1 MALMAK
7 VLSLK
12 NLPTSEGRAEVI
24 QKYSFD
30 ERFWSDFPDNKP
42 HDSED
47 NLIFLLAPFE
57 KIKSFPPN
65 YDKEKKILIRI
76 KVLWNRCAQELGE
89 KATPREIVME
99 IMNSF
104 MLRIYQR
111 KEFKRNWVKI
121 MDVLYDSYF
130 TPIRIRDYS
139 KLRIVKNGL

>member
-1 MALMAK
+1 MTK
-7 VLSLK
+7 VFSIK
-12 NLPTSEGRAEVI
+12 NSHTPEGRAEVI

-30 ERFWSDFPDNKP
+30 KRFWTDFPDNKP

-47 NLIFLLAPFE
+47 NLIFLLSPFE
-57 KIKSFPPN
+57 KIKSLPPN
-65 YDKEKKILIRI
+65 YDKEKKILIRL
-76 KVLWNRCAQELGE
+76 KVLWNRFAQELGE

>member
-1 MALMAK
+1 MAK

-12 NLPTSEGRAEVI
+12 NSPTPEGRAEVI

-30 ERFWSDFPDNKP
+30 KRFWSDFPDNKP

-47 NLIFLLAPFE
+47 ILMFLLAPFE
-57 KIKSFPPN
+57 KIKSLPPN

-76 KVLWNRCAQELGE
+76 KVLWNKFAQELGE

-111 KEFKRNWVKI
+111 NEFKRDWVKI
-121 MDVLYDSYF
+121 IDILYDSYF
-130 TPIRIRDYS
+130 TPIRMRNYN
-139 KLRIVKNGL
+139 KLRLVKKDL

>member
-47 NLIFLLAPFE
+47 NLIFLLSPFE
-57 KIKSFPPN
+57 KIKSLPPN
-65 YDKEKKILIRI
+65 YDKEKKILIRL
-76 KVLWNRCAQELGE
+76 KVLWNRFAQELGE